1 MKSKVKKAFT
11 KTPLLKHSLIFL
23 FPIFLFPQS
32 GRAIGN
38 KLEKPD
44 TTISGNSETMMSN
57 EGMQLRLNEIKLLD
71 KTKMSFST
79 KRKIA
84 KEVRIINQNLSSKKR
99 WFLYF

>member
-11 KTPLLKHSLIFL
+11 KIPLLKHSLIFL
-23 FPIFLFPQS
+23 FLLFLFPPS
-32 GRAIGN
+32 VRAIGKKN
-38 KLEKPD
+38 EKPD
-44 TTISGNSETMMSN
+44 TTINGNSETMMSN
-57 EGMQLRLNEIKLLD
+57 EGMHLRWNEIKLLD
-71 KTKMSFST
+71 KTKMNFST